1 MAVAW
6 IALLWWAMR
15 RRDLRSTL
23 ESAAVRLAGIYVA
36 VVDCRCGAR
45 PATGGRGTGAGRRPG
60 GLPIIP
66 MNSVVSRASLMRGAA
81 MVLWAV
87 ASLRWAGSRPSVRA
101 ETGRGT

>member
-15 RRDLRSTL
+15 RRP
-23 ESAAVRLAGIYVA
+23 AVDAGERCRPVSRIYVA

-45 PATGGRGTGAGRRPG
+45 PATGVRGTGAGRRPG